1 MYTIVTAMSTVVEVS
16 FVYSTDGPS
25 RKPDIPVKQ
34 IYHIGASATGVETT
48 LFPYTTGEINMSL
61 GCYGCRA
68 TSDIGDDIMFMGIP
82 LSQLPSLV
90 EGLERLGKKAIPDS
104 RAKIYLPPLV

>member
-1 MYTIVTAMSTVVEVS
+1 M
-16 FVYSTDGPS
+16 
-25 RKPDIPVKQ
+25 KPDVVVVMAPPESMMWLCL
-34 IYHIGASATGVETT
+34 ASTFYTGKRLTFKMSSYNAQCVETT

-68 TSDIGDDIMFMGIP
+68 SSDISDDIMFMGIP

>member
-1 MYTIVTAMSTVVEVS
+1 MSS
-16 FVYSTDGPS
+16 YNA
-25 RKPDIPVKQ
+25 Q
-34 IYHIGASATGVETT
+34 CVETT